1 MARKARDTANYFP
14 HYADASAGDT
24 LTALQSAYQN
34 DGYAFWFRLLERLA
48 SADGH
53 YIDLR
58 NDVKYR
64 TFAAKMYIDVEKAD
78 AIMAILVETEA
89 IDGEL
94 WQHKVVWCQNLV
106 NNLADV
112 YRNRRRKIPQRPAI
126 ITQDGITTILTD
138 DYTVTTPSNDGKN
151 PKDQAAHEQN
161 KGFTGSSDVLHR
173 KYLQNKTKLNKTKQ
187 DKNSSSSSIN
197 TKSVSLEDVVKDFTA
212 NIASITP
219 TIHGYIEAAYDLYGG
234 EWILDAIGE
243 AVKQNKPTWAYIEGI
258 LKNWQEYGRN
268 NAESKYKSC
277 ARQR

>member
-1 MARKARDTANYFP
+1 MARKVRDTANYFP

-64 TFAAKMYIDVEKAD
+64 TFAAKMYVDVEKAD

-94 WQHKVVWCQNLV
+94 WQHKIVWCQNLV

-112 YRNRRRKIPQRPAI
+112 YRNRRREIPQRPAI
-126 ITQDGITTILTD
+126 ITQDGITTVVTD
-138 DYTVTTPSNDGKN
+138 DYTVTTLGNDGKD
-151 PKDQAAHEQN
+151 PKDTAVDEQK
-161 KGFTGSSDVLHR
+161 KGSTGSYGVIHG
-173 KYLQNKTKLNKTKQ
+173 KYLQNETKQNETKQ
-187 DKNSSSSSIN
+187 DKTSSSNSNN
-197 TKSVSLEDVVKDFTA
+197 TNSVSLEDVIKDYEA
-212 NIASITP
+212 NIGSITP
-219 TIHGYIEAAYDLYGG
+219 TIHGYIAAEYDICSG
-234 EWILDAIGE
+234 EWILDAISE
-243 AVKQNKPTWAYIEGI
+243 AVRQNKTRWSYVEGI
-258 LKNWQEYGRN
+258 LKNWKEYGRN
-268 NAESKYKSC
+268 NAESKYKSS